1 VEAIMTDGVVPVVP
15 PPPYKNRRGWLV
27 AFGVFEILIGC
38 VLLALIAISMYG
50 LRRVPENP
58 AAPVSV
64 AATMAMV
71 AVMYGAMAVLFV
83 SVGIG
88 SIQAKRWARITMLV
102 VGWCWLAIGVMT
114 TAMMALMLPMIME
127 NAKQQAKSPM
137 PAGFDTGFRVG
148 MLVVLGAFFVVL
160 PLIFVLFYSGKNVKA
175 TVNAASNMG
184 ATELR
189 KPVSVIVVAAWFAL
203 AAVSCI
209 GLVFM
214 PMGFPLFGMV
224 LTGMAARAY
233 VLVMVVVSAWLA
245 WNLYH
250 QRALAWRVAI
260 GWLVIGLASMFVT
273 QSRLGVVEMY
283 RRMGYSELEIGRMMP
298 LVTYG
303 LYGGVI
309 FGVAFLVFLIAIR
322 RQFNDPSAVPA
333 TN

>member
-1 VEAIMTDGVVPVVP
+1 MADGVVPVAPP

-27 AFGVFEILIGC
+27 AFGILEILIGC
-38 VLLALIAISMYG
+38 VLVALIAFTIFA
-50 LRRVPENP
+50 LRLQTPGAV
-58 AAPVSV
+58 AAPPPQPGVL
-64 AATMAMV
+64 AML
-71 AVMYGAMAVLFV
+71 AVFYGVLAVFFV
-83 SVGIG
+83 TVGIG

-102 VGWCWLAIGVMT
+102 AGWCWLAIGVMT
-114 TAMMALMLPMIME
+114 TTMMALMLPMIME

-209 GLVFM
+209 GLVFI
-214 PMGFPLFGMV
+214 PMGFPLFGTV

-245 WNLYH
+245 WNLYRE
-250 QRALAWRVAI
+250 RALAWWVAV
-260 GWLVIGLASMFVT
+260 GWIWFSWASALVT
-273 QSRLGVVEMY
+273 QSRLGIIEMY
-283 RRMGYSELEIGRMMP
+283 HRMGYNDVQLGPMMP
-298 LVTYG
+298 FLTYG
-303 LYGGVI
+303 MVFGWVL
-309 FGVAFLVFLIAIR
+309 GVAFLVFLLAIR
-322 RQFNDPSAVPA
+322 KQFTEPSATA
-333 TN
+333 